1 MNGINLLWTP
11 IYSNFKSEVKMVF
24 LKVIYKSDACIICL
38 STCKFIMKAKL
49 NTLTQCFFFYQKHN
63 STIHGILELTK
74 MSILSYHLQK
84 LYLTEIFKETLYNN
98 LSGHSRNPPP
108 RKYTVWIYPWKY
120 FNLFWGDLFFLF
132 YIYIYITATYMHFL
146 IYYMKKIPT

>member
-1 MNGINLLWTP
+1 
-11 IYSNFKSEVKMVF
+11 MVF

-49 NTLTQCFFFYQKHN
+49 NTLTQCFFYQKHN

-84 LYLTEIFKETLYNN
+84 LYLTEILKKKHFITIYLDTSGIHLPENILSEYIHGNTLICSEGIYFFYS
-98 LSGHSRNPPP
+98 LS
-108 RKYTVWIYPWKY
+108 
-120 FNLFWGDLFFLF
+120 
-132 YIYIYITATYMHFL
+132 IYITATYMHFL
-146 IYYMKKIPT
+146 IYYTKKIPT

>member
-1 MNGINLLWTP
+1 MFSLQIV
-11 IYSNFKSEVKMVF
+11 SQSKVF
-24 LKVIYKSDACIICL
+24 LNAFPYNESQIKH
-38 STCKFIMKAKL
+38 T
-49 NTLTQCFFFYQKHN
+49 NTMFFFYQKHN

-108 RKYTVWIYPWKY
+108 RKYTV
-120 FNLFWGDLFFLF
+120 
-132 YIYIYITATYMHFL
+132 
-146 IYYMKKIPT
+146 